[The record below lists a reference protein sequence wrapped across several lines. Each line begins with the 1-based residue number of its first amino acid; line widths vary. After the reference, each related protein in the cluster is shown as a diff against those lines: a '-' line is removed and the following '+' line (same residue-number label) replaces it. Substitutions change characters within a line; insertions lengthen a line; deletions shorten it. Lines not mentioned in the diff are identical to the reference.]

1 MNMYHPISKNLLNL
15 SEIYNCLNNI
25 VKTYSNEPYGVGI
38 GALTCLN
45 RDDWSLKRK
54 YLIELDEE
62 NEVKLNKI
70 EKSILILSLDD
81 TEAMN
86 NDEVCLLSLI

>member
-1 MNMYHPISKNLLNL
+1 
-15 SEIYNCLNNI
+15 
-25 VKTYSNEPYGVGI
+25 
-38 GALTCLN
+38 LN